1 MRKVLYALMGFL
13 LTFSALK
20 ADDFLEEANETAPAH
35 LNHPM
40 QDLNAIQ
47 GSFFDKNRSKMSNTL
62 NIDYFQGQTYK
73 IRLRYA
79 MATLLF
85 FSKPISDFVL
95 GDKVGFDAKIL
106 ESNDR
111 ILLIKP
117 LQIGVDSNISVID
130 NEGKIFSFYVF
141 STTFTS
147 SKHPNLQVFIED
159 KNYYSNAFLKPQKEN
174 KEKENKEKENK
185 EKENKEKE
193 NKENTLENAPTN
205 NKPLKEEKE
214 ETKEK
219 EEETITIGDNTNAMK
234 IVKKDIQKGYKAL
247 KSSQKKWYCLWACS
261 KKSKLSLMPK
271 EIFNDKQF
279 TYFKFDKRLAL
290 SKFPVVYKVV
300 DGYDNPVNTR
310 IVGDYII
317 AEDVSAKWTL
327 RLGKDYLCIRFVK
340 RSKDE

>member
-1 MRKVLYALMGFL
+1 MRKVLYALVGFL
-13 LTFSALK
+13 LAFSALK
-20 ADDFLEEANETAPAH
+20 ADDFLEEANETAPAN

-62 NIDYFQGQTYK
+62 NVDYFQGQTYK

-79 MATLLF
+79 MATLLL

-130 NEGKIFSFYVF
+130 NEGKVFSFYVF

-159 KNYYSNAFLKPQKEN
+159 KNYYSNAFMKPQIQ
-174 KEKENKEKENK
+174 
-185 EKENKEKE
+185 
-193 NKENTLENAPTN
+193 ENTLEKAPIN

-219 EEETITIGDNTNAMK
+219 ETITIGDNTNAMK
-234 IVKKDIQKGYKAL
+234 IVKKDIQRGYRAL
-247 KSSQKKWYCLWACS
+247 KSSQRKWYCLGICS
-261 KKSKLSLMPK
+261 KKSKLSLMPE

-279 TYFKFDKRLAL
+279 TYFKFDKKLAL

-327 RLGKDYLCIRFVK
+327 RLGKDYLCIRFIK
-340 RSKDE
+340 KGKDE

>member
-1 MRKVLYALMGFL
+1 MRKVLCALVGFL
-13 LTFSALK
+13 LAFSALK
-20 ADDFLEEANETAPAH
+20 ADDFLEEANETTPAN

-62 NIDYFQGQTYK
+62 NVDYFQGQTYK

-130 NEGKIFSFYVF
+130 NEGKVFSFYVF

-159 KNYYSNAFLKPQKEN
+159 KNYYSNAFMKPQ
-174 KEKENKEKENK
+174 
-185 EKENKEKE
+185 
-193 NKENTLENAPTN
+193 NKENTFEKALTN
-205 NKPLKEEKE
+205 NKPLKEERE

-234 IVKKDIQKGYKAL
+234 IVKKDIQRGYRAL
-247 KSSQKKWYCLWACS
+247 KSSQRKWYCLGICS
-261 KKSKLSLMPK
+261 KKSKLSLMPE

-279 TYFKFDKRLAL
+279 TYFKFDKKLAL
-290 SKFPVVYKVV
+290 SKFPVIYKVV

-327 RLGKDYLCIRFVK
+327 RLGKDYLCIRFIK
-340 RSKDE
+340 KGKDE

>member
-13 LTFSALK
+13 LAFSVLK

-130 NEGKIFSFYVF
+130 SEGKIFSFYVF

-159 KNYYSNAFLKPQKEN
+159 KNYYSNAFIKPQ
-174 KEKENKEKENK
+174 
-185 EKENKEKE
+185 

-234 IVKKDIQKGYKAL
+234 IVKKDIQKGYRAL
-247 KSSQKKWYCLWACS
+247 KSSQRKWYCLGICS

-290 SKFPVVYKVV
+290 SKFPVIYKVV

-340 RSKDE
+340 RAKDE

>member
-13 LTFSALK
+13 LAFSALR
-20 ADDFLEEANETAPAH
+20 ADDFLEEANETTPAN

-159 KNYYSNAFLKPQKEN
+159 KNYYSNAFMKPQ
-174 KEKENKEKENK
+174 
-185 EKENKEKE
+185 
-193 NKENTLENAPTN
+193 NKENALENAPTN
-205 NKPLKEEKE
+205 NKPLKEEPLKEERE

-219 EEETITIGDNTNAMK
+219 EEETIIIGDSTNAMK
-234 IVKKDIQKGYKAL
+234 IIKKDIQKGYRAL
-247 KSSQKKWYCLWACS
+247 KSSQRKWYCLGICS
-261 KKSKLSLMPK
+261 KKSKPSLMPK

-279 TYFKFDKRLAL
+279 TYFKFDKKLAL
-290 SKFPVVYKVV
+290 SKFPVIYKVV

-317 AEDVSAKWTL
+317 AEDVSTKWTL

-340 RSKDE
+340 RGKDE

>member
-1 MRKVLYALMGFL
+1 MRKVLWILMGFL
-13 LTFSALK
+13 LAFSVLK

-130 NEGKIFSFYVF
+130 SEGKIFSFYVF

-174 KEKENKEKENK
+174 KE
-185 EKENKEKE
+185 
-193 NKENTLENAPTN
+193 NTLENAPTN
-205 NKPLKEEKE
+205 NKPLKEETLKEEKE

-247 KSSQKKWYCLWACS
+247 KSSQRKWYCLWACS

-290 SKFPVVYKVV
+290 SKFPVIYKVV

-340 RSKDE
+340 RSKGE

>member
-13 LTFSALK
+13 LAFSALK

-159 KNYYSNAFLKPQKEN
+159 KNYYSNAFMKPQ
-174 KEKENKEKENK
+174 
-185 EKENKEKE
+185 
-193 NKENTLENAPTN
+193 NKENALENALENAPTN
-205 NKPLKEEKE
+205 DNKPLKEEPLKEEKE
-214 ETKEK
+214 EAKEK

-247 KSSQKKWYCLWACS
+247 KSSQRKWYCLGICS
-261 KKSKLSLMPK
+261 KKSKPSLMPE

-279 TYFKFDKRLAL
+279 TYFKFDKKLAL
-290 SKFPVVYKVV
+290 SKFPVIYKVV

-317 AEDVSAKWTL
+317 AEDVSTKWTL

-340 RSKDE
+340 KAKDE

>member
-1 MRKVLYALMGFL
+1 MRKVLYALVGFL
-13 LTFSALK
+13 LAFSALK
-20 ADDFLEEANETAPAH
+20 ADDFLEEANETAPTN

-62 NIDYFQGQTYK
+62 NVDYFQGQTYK

-130 NEGKIFSFYVF
+130 NEGKVFSFYVF

-159 KNYYSNAFLKPQKEN
+159 KNYYSNAFMKPQ
-174 KEKENKEKENK
+174 
-185 EKENKEKE
+185 

-205 NKPLKEEKE
+205 NNKPLKEEKE
-214 ETKEK
+214 ETK

-234 IVKKDIQKGYKAL
+234 IVKKDIQKGYRAL
-247 KSSQKKWYCLWACS
+247 KSSQRKWYCLGICS
-261 KKSKLSLMPK
+261 KKSKLSLMPE

-279 TYFKFDKRLAL
+279 TYFKFDKKLAL
-290 SKFPVVYKVV
+290 SKFPVIYKVV

-327 RLGKDYLCIRFVK
+327 RLGKDYLCIRFIK
-340 RSKDE
+340 KGKDE

>member
-1 MRKVLYALMGFL
+1 MRKFLYALMGFL
-13 LTFSALK
+13 LAFSALK

-159 KNYYSNAFLKPQKEN
+159 KNYYSNAFIKPQKEN
-174 KEKENKEKENK
+174 KENV
-185 EKENKEKE
+185 
-193 NKENTLENAPTN
+193 LENALENTPTN

-214 ETKEK
+214 EAKEK
-219 EEETITIGDNTNAMK
+219 EEETIIIGDNTNAMK
-234 IVKKDIQKGYKAL
+234 IVKKDIQKGYRAL
-247 KSSQKKWYCLWACS
+247 KSSQRKWYCLGICS
-261 KKSKLSLMPK
+261 KKSKPSLMPE

-290 SKFPVVYKVV
+290 SKFPVIYKVV

-327 RLGKDYLCIRFVK
+327 RMGKDYLCIRFVK
-340 RSKDE
+340 KAKDE

>member
-1 MRKVLYALMGFL
+1 MRKFLYALMGFL
-13 LTFSALK
+13 LAFSVLK

-159 KNYYSNAFLKPQKEN
+159 KNYYSNAFIKPQKEN
-174 KEKENKEKENK
+174 
-185 EKENKEKE
+185 KE

-205 NKPLKEEKE
+205 NKPLKEEPLKEKKE

-219 EEETITIGDNTNAMK
+219 EETITIGDNTNAMT
-234 IVKKDIQKGYKAL
+234 IVKKDIQKGYRAL
-247 KSSQKKWYCLWACS
+247 KSSQRKWYCLGICS

-279 TYFKFDKRLAL
+279 TYFKFDKKLAL
-290 SKFPVVYKVV
+290 SKFPVIYKVV

-317 AEDVSAKWTL
+317 AEDVSTKWTL

-340 RSKDE
+340 KAKDE

>member
-1 MRKVLYALMGFL
+1 MRKVLCALVGFL
-13 LTFSALK
+13 LVFSTLK
-20 ADDFLEEANETAPAH
+20 ADDFLEEANETTPAN

-62 NIDYFQGQTYK
+62 NVDYFQGQTYK

-106 ESNDR
+106 ESNDH

-130 NEGKIFSFYVF
+130 NEGKVFSFYVF

-159 KNYYSNAFLKPQKEN
+159 KNYYSNAFMKPQIQ
-174 KEKENKEKENK
+174 
-185 EKENKEKE
+185 
-193 NKENTLENAPTN
+193 ENTLEKASTN

-234 IVKKDIQKGYKAL
+234 IVKKDIQRGYRAL
-247 KSSQKKWYCLWACS
+247 KNSQRKWYCLGICS

-279 TYFKFDKRLAL
+279 TYFKFDKKLAL
-290 SKFPVVYKVV
+290 SKFPVIYKVV

-327 RLGKDYLCIRFVK
+327 RLGKDYLCIRFIK
-340 RSKDE
+340 KGKDE

>member
-1 MRKVLYALMGFL
+1 MRKVLYALVGFL
-13 LTFSALK
+13 LAFSVLK
-20 ADDFLEEANETAPAH
+20 ADDFLEEANETAPAN
-35 LNHPM
+35 LSHPM

-130 NEGKIFSFYVF
+130 NEGKVFSFYVF

-159 KNYYSNAFLKPQKEN
+159 KNYYSNAFMKPQ
-174 KEKENKEKENK
+174 
-185 EKENKEKE
+185 
-193 NKENTLENAPTN
+193 NKENTLEKAPTN

-234 IVKKDIQKGYKAL
+234 IVKKDIQKGYRAL
-247 KSSQKKWYCLWACS
+247 KSSQRKWYCLGICS
-261 KKSKLSLMPK
+261 KKSKLSLMPE

-279 TYFKFDKRLAL
+279 TYFKFDKKLAL
-290 SKFPVVYKVV
+290 SKFPVIYKVV

-327 RLGKDYLCIRFVK
+327 RLGKDYLCIRFIK
-340 RSKDE
+340 KGKDE

>member
-13 LTFSALK
+13 LAFSALK

-174 KEKENKEKENK
+174 KEKENKE
-185 EKENKEKE
+185 
-193 NKENTLENAPTN
+193 NTLENAPTN

-214 ETKEK
+214 ETKTP
-219 EEETITIGDNTNAMK
+219 EEEVITIGDNTNAMK
-234 IVKKDIQKGYKAL
+234 IIKKDIQKGYKAL
-247 KSSQKKWYCLWACS
+247 KSSQRKWYCLWACS

-290 SKFPVVYKVV
+290 SKFPVIYKVV

-340 RSKDE
+340 KGKDE

>member
-13 LTFSALK
+13 LAFSALR
-20 ADDFLEEANETAPAH
+20 ADDFLEEANETAPAN

-159 KNYYSNAFLKPQKEN
+159 KNYYSNAFMKPQI
-174 KEKENKEKENK
+174 
-185 EKENKEKE
+185 
-193 NKENTLENAPTN
+193 KENTLENTLTN

-219 EEETITIGDNTNAMK
+219 EEEAITIGDNTNAMK
-234 IVKKDIQKGYKAL
+234 IVKKDIQKGYRAL
-247 KSSQKKWYCLWACS
+247 KSSQRKWYCLWICS
-261 KKSKLSLMPK
+261 KKSKLSLMPE

-279 TYFKFDKRLAL
+279 TYFKFDKKLAL
-290 SKFPVVYKVV
+290 SKFPVIYKVV

-327 RLGKDYLCIRFVK
+327 RLGKDYLCIRFIK
-340 RSKDE
+340 KGKDE

>member
-13 LTFSALK
+13 LAFSALK

-130 NEGKIFSFYVF
+130 SEGKIFSFYVF

-159 KNYYSNAFLKPQKEN
+159 KNYYFNAFMKPQ
-174 KEKENKEKENK
+174 
-185 EKENKEKE
+185 
-193 NKENTLENAPTN
+193 NKENTLEKAPTN

-214 ETKEK
+214 ETK

-234 IVKKDIQKGYKAL
+234 IVKKDIQKGYRAL
-247 KSSQKKWYCLWACS
+247 KSSQRKWYCLGICS
-261 KKSKLSLMPK
+261 KKSKLSLMPE

-279 TYFKFDKRLAL
+279 TYFKFDKKLAL
-290 SKFPVVYKVV
+290 SKFPVIYKVV

-327 RLGKDYLCIRFVK
+327 RSGKDYLCIRFIK
-340 RSKDE
+340 KGKDE

>member
-13 LTFSALK
+13 LAFSVLK

-159 KNYYSNAFLKPQKEN
+159 KNYYSNAFMKPQ
-174 KEKENKEKENK
+174 
-185 EKENKEKE
+185 
-193 NKENTLENAPTN
+193 NKENALENTPTN
-205 NKPLKEEKE
+205 NKPLKEEPLKEERE

-219 EEETITIGDNTNAMK
+219 EEETITIGDNTNAMT
-234 IVKKDIQKGYKAL
+234 IVKKDIQKGYRAL
-247 KSSQKKWYCLWACS
+247 KSSQRKWYCLGICS
-261 KKSKLSLMPK
+261 KKSKLSLMPE

-290 SKFPVVYKVV
+290 SKFPVIYKVV

-340 RSKDE
+340 KAKDE

>member
-13 LTFSALK
+13 LAFSVLK
-20 ADDFLEEANETAPAH
+20 ADDFLEEANETAPAN

-130 NEGKIFSFYVF
+130 SEGKIFSFYVF

-159 KNYYSNAFLKPQKEN
+159 KNYYSNAFLKPQ
-174 KEKENKEKENK
+174 
-185 EKENKEKE
+185 
-193 NKENTLENAPTN
+193 NKENALENTPTN
-205 NKPLKEEKE
+205 NKPLKEETLKE
-214 ETKEK
+214 EKEEAKEK
-219 EEETITIGDNTNAMK
+219 EEETIIIGDNTNAMK
-234 IVKKDIQKGYKAL
+234 IVKKDIQKGYRAL
-247 KSSQKKWYCLWACS
+247 KSSQRKWYCLGICS

-279 TYFKFDKRLAL
+279 TYFKFDKKLAL
-290 SKFPVVYKVV
+290 SKFPVIYKVV

-317 AEDVSAKWTL
+317 AEDVSTKWTL

-340 RSKDE
+340 RGRDE

>member
-1 MRKVLYALMGFL
+1 MRKVLYAFMGFL
-13 LTFSALK
+13 LAFSTLR
-20 ADDFLEEANETAPAH
+20 ADDFLEEANETAPAN

-62 NIDYFQGQTYK
+62 NVDYFQGQTYK

-117 LQIGVDSNISVID
+117 LQIGVDSNVSVID

-159 KNYYSNAFLKPQKEN
+159 KNYYSNAFMKPQ
-174 KEKENKEKENK
+174 
-185 EKENKEKE
+185 
-193 NKENTLENAPTN
+193 NKENTLENTPTN

-214 ETKEK
+214 ETK

-234 IVKKDIQKGYKAL
+234 IVKKDIQKGYRAL
-247 KSSQKKWYCLWACS
+247 KSSQRKWYCLGICS
-261 KKSKLSLMPK
+261 KKSKLSLMPE

-279 TYFKFDKRLAL
+279 TYFKFDKKLAL
-290 SKFPVVYKVV
+290 SKFPVIYKVV

-327 RLGKDYLCIRFVK
+327 RLGKDYLCIRFIK
-340 RSKDE
+340 KGKDE

>member
-1 MRKVLYALMGFL
+1 MRKVLCTLVGFL
-13 LTFSALK
+13 LAFSALK
-20 ADDFLEEANETAPAH
+20 ADDFLKEANETAPAN

-159 KNYYSNAFLKPQKEN
+159 KNYYSNAFMKPQ
-174 KEKENKEKENK
+174 
-185 EKENKEKE
+185 
-193 NKENTLENAPTN
+193 NKENTLEKAPTN
-205 NKPLKEEKE
+205 NKPLKVGKE

-219 EEETITIGDNTNAMK
+219 EEETITIGDNTNAMT
-234 IVKKDIQKGYKAL
+234 IVKKDIQKGYRAL
-247 KSSQKKWYCLWACS
+247 KSSQRKWYCLGICS
-261 KKSKLSLMPK
+261 KKSKLSLMPE

-279 TYFKFDKRLAL
+279 TYFKFDKKLAL
-290 SKFPVVYKVV
+290 SKFPVIYKVV

-340 RSKDE
+340 KGKDE

>member
-13 LTFSALK
+13 LAFSTLK
-20 ADDFLEEANETAPAH
+20 ADDFLEETNETAPVH

-147 SKHPNLQVFIED
+147 SKHPNLQVFIDD
-159 KNYYSNAFLKPQKEN
+159 KNYYSNAFMKPQN
-174 KEKENKEKENK
+174 
-185 EKENKEKE
+185 KE
-193 NKENTLENAPTN
+193 NKENTFENAPIN

-214 ETKEK
+214 ETKE
-219 EEETITIGDNTNAMK
+219 EETITIGDSTNAMK
-234 IVKKDIQKGYKAL
+234 IVKKDIQKGYRAL
-247 KSSQKKWYCLWACS
+247 KSSQRKWYCLGICS
-261 KKSKLSLMPK
+261 KKSKPSLMPE

-279 TYFKFDKRLAL
+279 TYFKFDKKLAL
-290 SKFPVVYKVV
+290 SKFPVIYKVV

-340 RSKDE
+340 KGKDE

>member
-1 MRKVLYALMGFL
+1 MRKVLYALVGFL
-13 LTFSALK
+13 LVFSALK
-20 ADDFLEEANETAPAH
+20 ADDFLEEANETAPAN

-62 NIDYFQGQTYK
+62 NVDYFQGQTYK

-130 NEGKIFSFYVF
+130 NEGKVFSFYVF

-159 KNYYSNAFLKPQKEN
+159 KNYYSNAFMKPQ
-174 KEKENKEKENK
+174 
-185 EKENKEKE
+185 
-193 NKENTLENAPTN
+193 NKENTLEKAPTNN

-214 ETKEK
+214 ETKE
-219 EEETITIGDNTNAMK
+219 EEIITIGDNTNAMK
-234 IVKKDIQKGYKAL
+234 IVKKDIQKGYRAL
-247 KSSQKKWYCLWACS
+247 KSSQRKWYCLGICS

-290 SKFPVVYKVV
+290 SKFPVIYKVV

-317 AEDVSAKWTL
+317 AEDVSTKWTL

-340 RSKDE
+340 KARDE

>member
-13 LTFSALK
+13 LAFSVLK
-20 ADDFLEEANETAPAH
+20 ADDFLEEANETAPVH

-159 KNYYSNAFLKPQKEN
+159 KNYYSNAFLKPQ
-174 KEKENKEKENK
+174 
-185 EKENKEKE
+185 
-193 NKENTLENAPTN
+193 NKENALENAPTN
-205 NKPLKEEKE
+205 NKPLKEEPLKEEKE

-247 KSSQKKWYCLWACS
+247 KSSQRKWYCLGICS
-261 KKSKLSLMPK
+261 KKSKLSLMPE

-279 TYFKFDKRLAL
+279 TYFKFDKKLAL
-290 SKFPVVYKVV
+290 SKFPVIYKVV

-340 RSKDE
+340 KGKDE

>member
-1 MRKVLYALMGFL
+1 MRKVLYALVGFL
-13 LTFSALK
+13 LAFSALK
-20 ADDFLEEANETAPAH
+20 ADDFLEEANETAPAN
-35 LNHPM
+35 LSHPM

-130 NEGKIFSFYVF
+130 NEGKVFSFYVF

-159 KNYYSNAFLKPQKEN
+159 KNYYSNAFMKPQ
-174 KEKENKEKENK
+174 
-185 EKENKEKE
+185 
-193 NKENTLENAPTN
+193 NKENTLENTPKN

-234 IVKKDIQKGYKAL
+234 IVKKDIQRGYRAL
-247 KSSQKKWYCLWACS
+247 KSSQRKWYCLGICS
-261 KKSKLSLMPK
+261 KKSKLSLMPE

-279 TYFKFDKRLAL
+279 TYFKFDKKLAL

-327 RLGKDYLCIRFVK
+327 RSGKDYLCIRFIK
-340 RSKDE
+340 KGKDE

>member
-1 MRKVLYALMGFL
+1 MRKFLYALMGFL
-13 LTFSALK
+13 LAFSVLK

-159 KNYYSNAFLKPQKEN
+159 KNYYSNAFMKPQNKEN
-174 KEKENKEKENK
+174 N
-185 EKENKEKE
+185 KE

-205 NKPLKEEKE
+205 NNKPLKEEKE
-214 ETKEK
+214 ETK

-234 IVKKDIQKGYKAL
+234 IVKKDIQKGYRAL
-247 KSSQKKWYCLWACS
+247 KSSQRKWYCLGICS
-261 KKSKLSLMPK
+261 KKSKPSLMPE

-279 TYFKFDKRLAL
+279 TYFKFDKKLAL
-290 SKFPVVYKVV
+290 SKFPVIYKVV

-340 RSKDE
+340 KARDE

>member
-13 LTFSALK
+13 LAFSVLK
-20 ADDFLEEANETAPAH
+20 ADDFLEEANETAPAN

-130 NEGKIFSFYVF
+130 SEGKIFSFYVF

-159 KNYYSNAFLKPQKEN
+159 KNYYSNAFIKPQKEN
-174 KEKENKEKENK
+174 QENMA
-185 EKENKEKE
+185 
-193 NKENTLENAPTN
+193 ENAPKDAQKN

-214 ETKEK
+214 EAKEK
-219 EEETITIGDNTNAMK
+219 EEETIIIGDNTNAMK

-247 KSSQKKWYCLWACS
+247 KSSQRKWYCLWACS
-261 KKSKLSLMPK
+261 KKSKLSLMPEK
-271 EIFNDKQF
+271 IFNDKQF

-290 SKFPVVYKVV
+290 SKFPVIYKVV

-340 RSKDE
+340 KGKDE

>member
-1 MRKVLYALMGFL
+1 MRKVLCALMGFL
-13 LTFSALK
+13 LAFSALK

-159 KNYYSNAFLKPQKEN
+159 KNYYSNAFLKPQ
-174 KEKENKEKENK
+174 
-185 EKENKEKE
+185 
-193 NKENTLENAPTN
+193 NKENALENAPTN
-205 NKPLKEEKE
+205 DNKPLKEEPLKEEKE

-219 EEETITIGDNTNAMK
+219 EEETITIGDNTNVMK

-247 KSSQKKWYCLWACS
+247 KSSQRKWYCLGICS

-290 SKFPVVYKVV
+290 SKFPVIYKVV

-340 RSKDE
+340 KGKDE

>member
-1 MRKVLYALMGFL
+1 MRKVLYTLMGFL
-13 LTFSALK
+13 LAFSALK
-20 ADDFLEEANETAPAH
+20 ADDFLEEANETAPAN

-147 SKHPNLQVFIED
+147 SKHPNLQVFIDD
-159 KNYYSNAFLKPQKEN
+159 KNYYSNAFMKPQ
-174 KEKENKEKENK
+174 
-185 EKENKEKE
+185 
-193 NKENTLENAPTN
+193 NKENTLEKAPTN

-234 IVKKDIQKGYKAL
+234 IVKKDIQKGYRAL
-247 KSSQKKWYCLWACS
+247 KSSQRKWYCLGICS
-261 KKSKLSLMPK
+261 KKSKPSLMPE

-279 TYFKFDKRLAL
+279 TYFKFDKKLAL
-290 SKFPVVYKVV
+290 SKFPVIYKVV

-327 RLGKDYLCIRFVK
+327 RLGKDYLCIRFIK
-340 RSKDE
+340 KGKDE

>member
-1 MRKVLYALMGFL
+1 MRKVLCALVGFL
-13 LTFSALK
+13 LAFSTLK
-20 ADDFLEEANETAPAH
+20 ADDFLEEANETAPAN

-130 NEGKIFSFYVF
+130 NEGKVFSFYVF

-159 KNYYSNAFLKPQKEN
+159 KNYYSNAFMKPQ
-174 KEKENKEKENK
+174 
-185 EKENKEKE
+185 
-193 NKENTLENAPTN
+193 NKENTLEKAPTNN

-234 IVKKDIQKGYKAL
+234 IVKKDIQRGYRAL
-247 KSSQKKWYCLWACS
+247 KSSQRKWYCLGICS
-261 KKSKLSLMPK
+261 KKSKLSLMPE

-279 TYFKFDKRLAL
+279 TYFKFDKKLAL
-290 SKFPVVYKVV
+290 SKFPVIYKVV

-327 RLGKDYLCIRFVK
+327 RSGKDYLCIRFIK
-340 RSKDE
+340 KGKDE

>member
-1 MRKVLYALMGFL
+1 MRKVLCTLVGFL
-13 LTFSALK
+13 LVSSALK
-20 ADDFLEEANETAPAH
+20 ADDFLEEANETAPAN

-62 NIDYFQGQTYK
+62 NVDYFQGQTYK

-159 KNYYSNAFLKPQKEN
+159 KNYYSNAFMKPQIQ
-174 KEKENKEKENK
+174 
-185 EKENKEKE
+185 
-193 NKENTLENAPTN
+193 ENTLEKALTN

-214 ETKEK
+214 ETK

-234 IVKKDIQKGYKAL
+234 IVKKDIQKGYRAL
-247 KSSQKKWYCLWACS
+247 KSSQRKWYCLGICS
-261 KKSKLSLMPK
+261 KKSKLSLMPE

-279 TYFKFDKRLAL
+279 TYFKFDKKLAL
-290 SKFPVVYKVV
+290 SKFPVIYKVV

-340 RSKDE
+340 KGKDE

>member
-1 MRKVLYALMGFL
+1 MRKVLCALVGFL
-13 LTFSALK
+13 LAFSALK
-20 ADDFLEEANETAPAH
+20 ADDFLEEANETAPAN

-62 NIDYFQGQTYK
+62 NVDYFQGQTYK

-159 KNYYSNAFLKPQKEN
+159 KNYYSNAFMKPQ
-174 KEKENKEKENK
+174 
-185 EKENKEKE
+185 
-193 NKENTLENAPTN
+193 NKENTLEKAPTNN

-214 ETKEK
+214 ETK
-219 EEETITIGDNTNAMK
+219 EETITIGDNTNAMK
-234 IVKKDIQKGYKAL
+234 IVKKDIQKGYRAL
-247 KSSQKKWYCLWACS
+247 KSSQRKWYCLGICS
-261 KKSKLSLMPK
+261 KKSKLSLMPE

-279 TYFKFDKRLAL
+279 TYFKFDKKLAL
-290 SKFPVVYKVV
+290 SKFPVIYKVV

-327 RLGKDYLCIRFVK
+327 RLGKDYLCIRFIK
-340 RSKDE
+340 KGKDE

>member
-1 MRKVLYALMGFL
+1 MRKVLYALVGFL
-13 LTFSALK
+13 LAFSTLK
-20 ADDFLEEANETAPAH
+20 ADDFLEEANETAPAN

-47 GSFFDKNRSKMSNTL
+47 GSFFDKNRSRMSNTL
-62 NIDYFQGQTYK
+62 NVDYFQGQTYK

-159 KNYYSNAFLKPQKEN
+159 KNYYSNAFMKPQ
-174 KEKENKEKENK
+174 
-185 EKENKEKE
+185 
-193 NKENTLENAPTN
+193 NKENTLEKAPTN

-219 EEETITIGDNTNAMK
+219 EEETITIGDSTNAMK
-234 IVKKDIQKGYKAL
+234 IVKKDIQKGYRAL
-247 KSSQKKWYCLWACS
+247 KSSQRKWYCLGICS
-261 KKSKLSLMPK
+261 KKSKLSLMPE

-279 TYFKFDKRLAL
+279 TYFKFDKKLAL
-290 SKFPVVYKVV
+290 SKFPVIYKVV

-340 RSKDE
+340 KGKDE

>member
-1 MRKVLYALMGFL
+1 MRKVLCALVGFL
-13 LTFSALK
+13 LVSSALK
-20 ADDFLEEANETAPAH
+20 ADDFLEEANETAPAN

-62 NIDYFQGQTYK
+62 NVDYFQGQTYK

-111 ILLIKP
+111 ILFIKP

-130 NEGKIFSFYVF
+130 NEGKVFSFYVF

-159 KNYYSNAFLKPQKEN
+159 KNYYSNAFMKPQ
-174 KEKENKEKENK
+174 
-185 EKENKEKE
+185 
-193 NKENTLENAPTN
+193 NKENTFEKALTN

-214 ETKEK
+214 ETK

-234 IVKKDIQKGYKAL
+234 IVKKDIQKGYRAL
-247 KSSQKKWYCLWACS
+247 KSSQRKWYCLGICS
-261 KKSKLSLMPK
+261 KKSKLSLMPE

-279 TYFKFDKRLAL
+279 TYFKFDKKLAL
-290 SKFPVVYKVV
+290 SKFPVIYKVV

-340 RSKDE
+340 KGKDE

>member
-1 MRKVLYALMGFL
+1 MRKFLYALMGFL
-13 LTFSALK
+13 LAFSTLK

-159 KNYYSNAFLKPQKEN
+159 KNYYSNAFMKPQ
-174 KEKENKEKENK
+174 
-185 EKENKEKE
+185 
-193 NKENTLENAPTN
+193 NKENALENAPTN
-205 NKPLKEEKE
+205 NKLLKEEPLKEEKE

-247 KSSQKKWYCLWACS
+247 KSSQRKWYCLGICS
-261 KKSKLSLMPK
+261 KKSKPSLMPK

-290 SKFPVVYKVV
+290 SKFPVIYKVV

-317 AEDVSAKWTL
+317 AEDVSTKWTL

-340 RSKDE
+340 KARDE

>member
-13 LTFSALK
+13 LAFSALK

-130 NEGKIFSFYVF
+130 SEGKIFSFYVF

-159 KNYYSNAFLKPQKEN
+159 KNYYSNAFIKPQKEN
-174 KEKENKEKENK
+174 
-185 EKENKEKE
+185 KE

-234 IVKKDIQKGYKAL
+234 IVKKDIQKGYRAL
-247 KSSQKKWYCLWACS
+247 KSSQRKWYCLGICS
-261 KKSKLSLMPK
+261 KKSKLSLMPE

-279 TYFKFDKRLAL
+279 TYFKFDKKLAL
-290 SKFPVVYKVV
+290 SKFPVIYKVV

-327 RLGKDYLCIRFVK
+327 RLGKDYLCIRFIK
-340 RSKDE
+340 KGKDE

>member
-1 MRKVLYALMGFL
+1 MRKVLCALVGFL
-13 LTFSALK
+13 LVSSALK
-20 ADDFLEEANETAPAH
+20 ADDFLEEANETAPVN

-159 KNYYSNAFLKPQKEN
+159 KNYYSNAFMKPQIQ
-174 KEKENKEKENK
+174 
-185 EKENKEKE
+185 
-193 NKENTLENAPTN
+193 ENTLEKALTN

-214 ETKEK
+214 ETK

-234 IVKKDIQKGYKAL
+234 IVKKDIQKGYRAL
-247 KSSQKKWYCLWACS
+247 KSSQRKWYCLGICS
-261 KKSKLSLMPK
+261 KKSKLSLMPE

-279 TYFKFDKRLAL
+279 TYFKFDKKLAL
-290 SKFPVVYKVV
+290 SKFPVIYKVV

-327 RLGKDYLCIRFVK
+327 RLGKDYLCIRFIK
-340 RSKDE
+340 KGKDE

>member
-13 LTFSALK
+13 LAFSALK

-130 NEGKIFSFYVF
+130 SEGKIFSFYVF

-174 KEKENKEKENK
+174 KE
-185 EKENKEKE
+185 
-193 NKENTLENAPTN
+193 NTLENAPTN

-214 ETKEK
+214 ETKETKAK
-219 EEETITIGDNTNAMK
+219 EEETIIIGDNTNAMK

-247 KSSQKKWYCLWACS
+247 KSSQRKWYCLGICS
-261 KKSKLSLMPK
+261 KKSKPSLMPK

-290 SKFPVVYKVV
+290 SKFPVIYKVV

-340 RSKDE
+340 KAKDE

>member
-1 MRKVLYALMGFL
+1 MRKFLYALMGFL
-13 LTFSALK
+13 LAFSALK

-130 NEGKIFSFYVF
+130 SEGKIFSFYVF

-174 KEKENKEKENK
+174 KEKENKE
-185 EKENKEKE
+185 
-193 NKENTLENAPTN
+193 NTLENAPTN
-205 NKPLKEEKE
+205 NKPLKEKKE

-247 KSSQKKWYCLWACS
+247 KSSQRKWYCLGICS

-279 TYFKFDKRLAL
+279 TYFKFDKKLAL
-290 SKFPVVYKVV
+290 SKFPVIYKVV

-340 RSKDE
+340 KGKDE

>member
-13 LTFSALK
+13 LVFSVLK
-20 ADDFLEEANETAPAH
+20 ADDFLEEANETAPAN

-130 NEGKIFSFYVF
+130 SEGKIFSFYVF

-174 KEKENKEKENK
+174 KEKENKE
-185 EKENKEKE
+185 
-193 NKENTLENAPTN
+193 NTLENAPTN

-234 IVKKDIQKGYKAL
+234 IIKKDIQKGYKAL
-247 KSSQKKWYCLWACS
+247 KSSQRKWYCLGICS
-261 KKSKLSLMPK
+261 KKSKLSLMPE

-279 TYFKFDKRLAL
+279 TYFKFDKKLAL
-290 SKFPVVYKVV
+290 SKFPVIYKVV

-317 AEDVSAKWTL
+317 AEDVSTKWTL

-340 RSKDE
+340 KGKDE

>member
-1 MRKVLYALMGFL
+1 MRKFLYALMGFL

-130 NEGKIFSFYVF
+130 SEGKIFSFYVF

-174 KEKENKEKENK
+174 KE
-185 EKENKEKE
+185 

-205 NKPLKEEKE
+205 NKPLKEKKE
-214 ETKEK
+214 EAKEK

-247 KSSQKKWYCLWACS
+247 KSSQRKWYCLGICS
-261 KKSKLSLMPK
+261 KKSKLSLMPE

-290 SKFPVVYKVV
+290 SKFPVIYKVV

-317 AEDVSAKWTL
+317 AEDVSTKWTL

-340 RSKDE
+340 KAKDE

>member
-1 MRKVLYALMGFL
+1 MRKFLYALMGFL
-13 LTFSALK
+13 LAFSALK

-159 KNYYSNAFLKPQKEN
+159 KNYYSNAFMKPQ
-174 KEKENKEKENK
+174 
-185 EKENKEKE
+185 
-193 NKENTLENAPTN
+193 NKENALENALENAPTN
-205 NKPLKEEKE
+205 NKPLKEEPLKEEKE

-219 EEETITIGDNTNAMK
+219 EEETIIIGDNTNAMK

-247 KSSQKKWYCLWACS
+247 KSSQRKWYCLGICS
-261 KKSKLSLMPK
+261 KKSKLSLMPE

-279 TYFKFDKRLAL
+279 TYFKFDKKLAL
-290 SKFPVVYKVV
+290 SKFPVIYKVV

-340 RSKDE
+340 KAKDE

>member
-1 MRKVLYALMGFL
+1 MRKVLYALVGFL
-13 LTFSALK
+13 LVFSALK
-20 ADDFLEEANETAPAH
+20 ADDFLEEANETAPAN

-62 NIDYFQGQTYK
+62 NVDYFQGQTYK

-159 KNYYSNAFLKPQKEN
+159 KNYYSNAFMKPQIQ
-174 KEKENKEKENK
+174 
-185 EKENKEKE
+185 
-193 NKENTLENAPTN
+193 ENTLENTPTNN

-214 ETKEK
+214 ETK

-234 IVKKDIQKGYKAL
+234 IVKKDIQKGYRAL
-247 KSSQKKWYCLWACS
+247 KSSQRKWYCLGICS
-261 KKSKLSLMPK
+261 KKSKLSLMPE

-279 TYFKFDKRLAL
+279 TYFKFDKKLAL
-290 SKFPVVYKVV
+290 SKFPVIYKVV

-327 RLGKDYLCIRFVK
+327 RLGKDYLCIRFIK
-340 RSKDE
+340 KGKDE